1 MSFLRF
7 PRVLGRFGLGFRW
20 CLSFS
25 HPLPTKPIFVFVQAR
40 LCDGCSP
47 TSAVIS
53 LSLEGPKG
61 ELAGFLTTQLV
72 LGHVFPAA
80 CRFAMLEAI
89 FSFSF
94 LWVLRQRFG
103 LFCACGFVAFL
114 VVLGSDLGGVWP
126 FRIHCRRNPVL
137 SLSRLG
143 CGTVFV
149 HRLQPLTWFYKIS
162 KVLFRQLAAGLR
174 TDRFWFLGILGSDF
188 GGVWPFRIHCRPASF
203 RAGRWLFDDPT
214 CFGTCL
220 SIWPL
225 VRAFY
230 PATRLRRLNLLATF
244 GACVGEAACDNT
256 TLDSN
261 HCWRCHWKTQ
271 CAIACRSAT
280 V

>member
-89 FSFSF
+89 FSFSC

-126 FRIHCRRNPVL
+126 FRIHCRRDPVL

-174 TDRFWFLGILGSDF
+174 TDRFWFLGIFRSESYSP
-188 GGVWPFRIHCRPASF
+188 PF
-203 RAGRWLFDDPT
+203 
-214 CFGTCL
+214 
-220 SIWPL
+220 
-225 VRAFY
+225 
-230 PATRLRRLNLLATF
+230 
-244 GACVGEAACDNT
+244 
-256 TLDSN
+256 
-261 HCWRCHWKTQ
+261 
-271 CAIACRSAT
+271 
-280 V
+280 

>member
-1 MSFLRF
+1 MTFRPFLRLRF
-7 PRVLGRFGLGFRW
+7 PRVFGRFGLGFRW
-20 CLSFS
+20 CLAFS
-25 HPLPTKPIFVFVQAR
+25 HPLPTKSIYVFVQAR

-126 FRIHCRRNPVL
+126 FRIHCRRDPVL

-162 KVLFRQLAAGLR
+162 KVLFRNVAVSSTLGTITSKLHQASKII
-174 TDRFWFLGILGSDF
+174 TSTETQSVIPFFFFLQVFSN
-188 GGVWPFRIHCRPASF
+188 PAF
-203 RAGRWLFDDPT
+203 
-214 CFGTCL
+214 
-220 SIWPL
+220 
-225 VRAFY
+225 
-230 PATRLRRLNLLATF
+230 LN
-244 GACVGEAACDNT
+244 GMVQ
-256 TLDSN
+256 SP
-261 HCWRCHWKTQ
+261 
-271 CAIACRSAT
+271 
-280 V
+280 